1 MKKILLS
8 LLIIG
13 ALSMT
18 LLTDAKAKEKNVTVL
33 LGDSNTAG
41 SVWIDNQYDPAKK
54 WSSKLEKTRP
64 ILNSGVGGNT
74 TGMAKGRV
82 KSLLSKNAKTVTIM
96 FGTNDAVLN
105 EKFIP
110 KTSLRQFEKD
120 LNYFVDTFKA
130 SGTNVILMTAVP
142 VIEEG
147 EGNFYS
153 RHDKKL
159 YIKYGGARKFQDKY
173 NDVTRKVAKQKGVP
187 LVDTYKIFL
196 RYSGNTNT
204 DETIIKS
211 GLMDHSGTHMSMYGA
226 EILYRSLNSTLN
238 KNKY

>member
-1 MKKILLS
+1 MKKTLLS

-13 ALSMT
+13 LMSLAMST
-18 LLTDAKAKEKNVTVL
+18 EAKGRQNNLTVL
-33 LGDSNTAG
+33 FGDSNTAG
-41 SVWIDNQYDPAKK
+41 SVWEENQYDPAKK
-54 WSSKLEKTRP
+54 WSSKLELTRP
-64 ILNSGVGGNT
+64 VLNSGVGGNT
-74 TGMAKGRV
+74 TGMAKSRV
-82 KSLLSKNAKTVTIM
+82 NSIIKKKPKTVTIM

-130 SGTNVILMTAVP
+130 NGINVVLMTAVP
-142 VIEEG
+142 VVEEG

-153 RHDKKL
+153 RHDRNL
-159 YIKYGGARKFQDKY
+159 YLKYGGAREFQNKY

-187 LVDTYKIFL
+187 LVDTYKTFL
-196 RYSGNTNT
+196 RYSKNTNT
-204 DETIIKS
+204 DEAIVKS
-211 GLMDHSGTHMSMYGA
+211 GLMDNSGTHMSMYGA
-226 EILYRSLNSTLN
+226 EILYRSVKTTLD